1 MTTGDLTAYCCKCGA
16 VHAFSCYE
24 ATQQMENPDPPKSAK
39 PMTLEEQISEYLT
52 HDLKNDSAEISLLR
66 AAGFLLRARAERIIR
81 QGKVIADLHARA
93 ERVIRQGKVIA
104 DLHARTINQKTT
116 IADLTA
122 RVAELREYA
131 DVCLAKG
138 KEGQQWKDALK
149 ASLRILK
156 NSPLYSPM
164 LYTDPADLRISRE
177 AMEKLGGE
185 L

>member
-52 HDLKNDSAEISLLR
+52 HDLKSDSADSLLR
-66 AAGFLLRARAERIIR
+66 AAGFLLR
-81 QGKVIADLHARA
+81 ARA